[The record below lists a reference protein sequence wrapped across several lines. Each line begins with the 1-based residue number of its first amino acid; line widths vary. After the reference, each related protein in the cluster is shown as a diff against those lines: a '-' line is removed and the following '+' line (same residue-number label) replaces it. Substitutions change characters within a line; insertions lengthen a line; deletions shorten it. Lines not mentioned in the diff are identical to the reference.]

1 MTFPRLSGSYLTWQ
15 SGSSNGKGNKV
26 IDESIAEWLAE
37 LRRVSDQFENF
48 VDYAVDRGAKS
59 IWGDPGYLTADFPN
73 GWSASAGMTQL
84 SKGATYIRYASWC
97 NGVRASSTHETV
109 KNDWRAAVDRAVS
122 GGAS

>member
-1 MTFPRLSGSYLTWQ
+1 MER
-15 SGSSNGKGNKV
+15 GNKV
-26 IDESIAEWLAE
+26 IDESVTEWLDGLRLAVEQFDNFAKYAAE
-37 LRRVSDQFENF
+37 QG
-48 VDYAVDRGAKS
+48 AVNMCG
-59 IWGDPGYLTADFPN
+59 GPGYLTADFPN
-73 GWSASAGMTQL
+73 GWLASAGLTQL